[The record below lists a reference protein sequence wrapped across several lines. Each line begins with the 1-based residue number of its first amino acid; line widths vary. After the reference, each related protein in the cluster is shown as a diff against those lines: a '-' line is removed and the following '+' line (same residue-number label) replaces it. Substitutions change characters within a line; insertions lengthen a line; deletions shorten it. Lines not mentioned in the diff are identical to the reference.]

1 MQFFDNTNIDFIGK
15 RKQLMTFSIGI
26 IIIGIIVALIFPMK
40 LGIDFTGGTEI
51 GVKFNTPIPTE
62 QVRDIVNDA
71 GFESAVIKSFGAP
84 GAFLIRVKD
93 SGEAPDK
100 IRDAFN
106 KSLPDNPHK
115 TLKVDKIGPQMGDEM
130 RGQALIAVLL
140 SVIAIA
146 IYVAFRFEFSF
157 GIAAI
162 VALFHD
168 VMFTFLVVVIFQQF
182 DIFSL
187 EIDQNMLAAM
197 LTIVGYSINDTV
209 IVFDRVREN
218 RALIKGKS
226 LIDLFNL
233 SINETLP
240 RTINTTLTTEI
251 VLVVLLFFGGST
263 LQGFAFTMFVGFLI
277 GTFSSIFIASPFAL
291 WYLHKVKK
299 MDIGEDSASVKTV
312 TA

>member
-15 RKQLMTFSIGI
+15 RKQLMSFSIGI
-26 IIIGIIVALIFPMK
+26 IIIGLIVALVFPIK
-40 LGIDFTGGTEI
+40 YGIGFTGGTEI
-51 GVKFNTPIPTE
+51 GVKFQSPIETE
-62 QVRDIVNDA
+62 QVRDIVTGA
-71 GFESAVIKSFGAP
+71 GFETSEIKSFGSP
-84 GAFLIRVKD
+84 GSFLIRVKD
-93 SGEAPDK
+93 SGNAPDI

-106 KSLPDNPHK
+106 KALPNNPHE

-130 RGQALIAVLL
+130 RGQALIAVIL
-140 SVIAIA
+140 STIAIA
-146 IYVAFRFEFSF
+146 VYVAFRFEFSF

-168 VMFTFLVVVIFQQF
+168 VMFTFLVVVIFQQL
-182 DIFSL
+182 DIFNL
-187 EIDQNMLAAM
+187 ELDQNMLAAM
-197 LTIVGYSINDTV
+197 LTILGYSINDTV

-226 LIDLFNL
+226 LISIFNL
-233 SINETLP
+233 SINETLS

-263 LQGFAFTMFVGFLI
+263 LQGFAFTMFIGFLI

-291 WYLHKVKK
+291 WYLHKYKK
-299 MDIGEDSASVKTV
+299 MDIGQDSESVKTATV
-312 TA
+312 